1 MERRD
6 LLAGALAAGL
16 SLALTNPSLA
26 QPAQEEHRVNSRGY
40 NLLIRVQRG
49 AKPSL
54 PTIVLESGGGFDST
68 QWAKL
73 QPTLAADTDATVVSY
88 DRPGFGQSELPAK
101 PYDIADELTAFHEAL
116 EKLGLADTV
125 LLVGHSYGGFLVQ
138 LYANRWAPSVKGI
151 LFLDPN
157 TPSAMLAMGAEGRSA
172 PIKDPKTLR
181 QRANARIDVGF
192 EDALATVYRSP
203 LPPQVPV
210 IVVSAETPPF
220 QAPRLVKAF
229 KLSHQFLA
237 ASVNDG
243 KAITAERS
251 NHLIP
256 AQRPDL
262 VTACVQEL
270 LAKAQ

>member
-6 LLAGALAAGL
+6 LLAGAFAAGV
-16 SLALTNPSLA
+16 SLALAGAAFA
-26 QPAQEEHRVNSRGY
+26 QPPQEEHRVSARGY

-49 AKPSL
+49 SKPSL

-68 QWAKL
+68 QWASL
-73 QPTLAADTDATVVSY
+73 QPTLAADTGATVVSY
-88 DRPGFGQSELPAK
+88 DRPGYGQSELPAK
-101 PYDIADELTAFHEAL
+101 PYDIADELAAFHEAL
-116 EKLGLADTV
+116 ETLGLAQRV

-157 TPSAMLAMGAEGRSA
+157 TPTAMLAMSSEGRPA
-172 PIKDPKTLR
+172 PITDPKTPR
-181 QRANARIDVGF
+181 QRANARADVGF
-192 EDALATVYRSP
+192 EDALSTVYRSP
-203 LPPQVPV
+203 LPLQIPV

-220 QAPRLVKAF
+220 ASPRLAKVF
-229 KLSHQFLA
+229 KLSHQLLA

-243 KAITAERS
+243 KTVTAERS

-270 LAKAQ
+270 LAKAG